1 MILKEKEIYNK
12 LTEESFEKTSNLTKR
27 SILIN

>member
-12 LTEESFEKTSNLTKR
+12 LTEKSFEKINSLDKKVNTS
-27 SILIN
+27 